1 MTLLQVLALV
11 KKLYPIFKELGVR
24 VRNNVAKARI
34 KIARKRTDIKKDQR
48 PMENHVSGFR
58 ENPGFGVGNPGF
70 GVENPGFGVEA
81 RIWGIENFRS

>member
-48 PMENHVSGFR
+48 PMEKHVSGTSGHHTR
-58 ENPGFGVGNPGF
+58 HEYDSMYESETKTRNRDV
-70 GVENPGFGVEA
+70 A
-81 RIWGIENFRS
+81 D